1 MKYVT
6 FAIMAVL
13 IFGVAVAPVFS
24 NGVAFAQTQ
33 KEVAIEKKQ
42 NTIEKKQ
49 DTAKKEAAVEKKQNT
64 IEKKQDTVKKE
75 AAVEKKQNTIE
86 KKQAI
91 EKKEAIEKKQISEEK
106 RHANNIQHKE
116 KLKEKFANISDERK
130 QQFHKKIAAMKEKR
144 ALMNDKHDFMKDRF
158 SDMTPED
165 RRVVIQKIHEE
176 RKAERDARNNM
187 SADEKQALL
196 KERIATMKEKR
207 ENYVSPRDQVG
218 LGLAPEDIMCAED
231 KQLVIRISNGMPTC
245 LGSDAVIIL
254 MDRGII
260 AYPE

>member
-42 NTIEKKQ
+42 NTIEKK
-49 DTAKKEAAVEKKQNT
+49 EAAAEKKQNT
-64 IEKKQDTVKKE
+64 IEKKDAIDKKEKTVAKKE
-75 AAVEKKQNTIE
+75 AAIEKKQNTV
-86 KKQAI
+86 
-91 EKKEAIEKKQISEEK
+91 EKKQISKEK
-106 RHANNIQHKE
+106 RQANYTENKE
-116 KLKEKFANISDERK
+116 KLKEKFANMPEERK
-130 QQFHKKIAAMKEKR
+130 QQFQEKIAAMKEKR
-144 ALMNDKHDFMKDRF
+144 ALMNHTDNSMKERF

-165 RRVVIQKIHEE
+165 RKVVIQKIHEE

-187 SADEKQALL
+187 SAEEKQALL
-196 KERIATMKEKR
+196 EEHIAAMKEKR

-218 LGLAPEDIMCAED
+218 LGLAPEDITCAED
-231 KQLVIRISNGMPTC
+231 KELVIRISNGMPTC
-245 LGSDAVIIL
+245 LGPDAVFIL